1 MAVPV
6 SELQKAAPSA
16 VIELFQLELNAAQH
30 GANETYYFHAGDNAD
45 NVDDIIWNGQS
56 YLAFPIEATEF
67 EYTGTGSLPRP
78 KLRVSNINGNITG
91 LILSLPNGIEGAKVT
106 RIRTLARYIDGV
118 NFAQNNLLLWSEDIT
133 QAVYFAVQCTKTSAT
148 TITVNS
154 TADPGLGQLAQSLGS
169 IQTRTFSGGVKLKGI
184 GASVGKYIRLFLY
197 SQTINEVFSL
207 IVGPLTSEYQL
218 FTITR
223 TFVTST
229 DTGVVFRVDP
239 ETNAGQSWSAGQAFD
254 ATEWQMNE
262 GASLVTYQR
271 TFNTQ
276 NPYGTPDPTAE
287 FPREI
292 YYIDRKATENRDLI
306 EFELA
311 SAFDL
316 IGVRAPKRQC
326 ISNVCQWAYR
336 GDECGY
342 AGNAYFNF
350 NDDPV
355 ATLGQDVCGKRLNSC
370 ELRFSQQR
378 FTGTVTVGSNI
389 VTLGQSVSFSSG
401 DPVSGFGLPSGTT
414 VSSVSSN
421 LVTVSQNATASSS
434 RTTTGTIQSNL
445 NQIIVASATGLGVG
459 MTITGNYL
467 QPNTQITAISGTTLT
482 LSVAIDPTQ
491 FLTVAAT
498 FTGYSNPLHSI
509 QGGGNA
515 TAAVYILFLA
525 APGIPYAVG
534 QYISSSLVPLS
545 SRTKISSIGSSPGW
559 VILNL
564 DKTFT
569 YSKFPTTWTIYNVS
583 AISSATYNFAATDS
597 TYTFRSNST
606 LPYGSYPGIGAY
618 TV

>member
-30 GANETYYFHAGDNAD
+30 GANETYYFHAGVNAD
-45 NVDDIIWNGQS
+45 NADDIIWNGQS

-118 NFAQNNLLLWSEDIT
+118 NF
-133 QAVYFAVQCTKTSAT
+133 
-148 TITVNS
+148 
-154 TADPGLGQLAQSLGS
+154 PGG
-169 IQTRTFSGGVKLKGI
+169 T
-184 GASVGKYIRLFLY
+184 
-197 SQTINEVFSL
+197 N
-207 IVGPLTSEYQL
+207 PL
-218 FTITR
+218 
-223 TFVTST
+223 
-229 DTGVVFRVDP
+229 
-239 ETNAGQSWSAGQAFD
+239 
-254 ATEWQMNE
+254 
-262 GASLVTYQR
+262 
-271 TFNTQ
+271 
-276 NPYGTPDPTAE
+276 GTPDSTAE

-292 YYIDRKATENRDLI
+292 YYIDRKASENRDLI

-311 SAFDL
+311 AAFDL
-316 IGVRAPKRQC
+316 VGVRAPKRQC

-355 ATLGQDVCGKRLNSC
+355 ATLGQDVCGKRLSSC

-389 VTLGQSVSFSSG
+389 VTLGQSVSFSNG

-545 SRTKISSIGSSPGW
+545 SRTKISSIGSSLGW

-564 DKTFT
+564 DKTFI
-569 YSKFPTTWTIYNVS
+569 YSKFPTTWTIYNAS
-583 AISSATYNFAATDS
+583 AIPSATYNFVATDS

-618 TV
+618 FT